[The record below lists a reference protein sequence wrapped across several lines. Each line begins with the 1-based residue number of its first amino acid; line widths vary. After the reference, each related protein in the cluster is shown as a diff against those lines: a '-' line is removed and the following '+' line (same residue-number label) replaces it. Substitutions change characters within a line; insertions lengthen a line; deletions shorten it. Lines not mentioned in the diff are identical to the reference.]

1 MDYDPINHLGLSCP
15 SGGEFYICQENESQF
30 LGCCEVDPCGG
41 NGGQCPSSALH
52 PSSFD
57 RDKYSEI
64 PPQSCIS
71 STRNG
76 LWYTCSVGPTFLGC
90 CSSNPCNNDGV
101 CPQSNLVG
109 ATLNS
114 NQNSASVFLTT
125 PTPSSTST
133 STSLTQT
140 STTASTSTS
149 LQTTSTSDSTA
160 SSTSS
165 PSPSAVSG
173 KGSGPPIAGIVGGI
187 LGGITALGLIAL
199 AFFLYRRRRRRTLAT
214 TQSGKDAMATP
225 QPWSPFQDS
234 FHSSSAVTP
243 APVSPPS
250 TVSTPRSLSASFGS
264 IIGLKRS
271 GGRKRWSSRSSAGR
285 DTIDADWLQVAH
297 DNQLAGQGF
306 LSPVMEL
313 DSSPVDERR
322 AARPSHAGY
331 HEVEGSVPTVRRR
344 EMAS

>member
-1 MDYDPINHLGLSCP
+1 MDYDPISYLGLSCP
-15 SGGEFYICQENESQF
+15 SGGDFYICQGNRNQF
-30 LGCCEVDPCGG
+30 LGCCDVDPCGG
-41 NGGQCPSSALH
+41 NGGLCPSSALH

-71 STRNG
+71 STENG
-76 LWYTCSVGPTFLGC
+76 MWYTCTAGPTFLGC
-90 CSSNPCNNDGV
+90 CVSNPCNSGGV
-101 CPQSNLVG
+101 CSQNNLVG
-109 ATLNS
+109 AFLNS

-125 PTPSSTST
+125 PTSTST
-133 STSLTQT
+133 STSSTQT
-140 STTASTSTS
+140 STTASTATS
-149 LQTTSTSDSTA
+149 LQTTSTSGSTA

-165 PSPSAVSG
+165 PSPSAASS

-187 LGGITALGLIAL
+187 LGGIIALGLVAIV
-199 AFFLYRRRRRRTLAT
+199 FFLYRRRRRRSLAS
-214 TQSGKDAMATP
+214 TQSDKDATATP
-225 QPWSPFQDS
+225 QPWSPYQDS

-250 TVSTPRSLSASFGS
+250 TVSTPRSLSATVGS

-271 GGRKRWSSRSSAGR
+271 GGRKRWSSRSSVGR
-285 DTIDADWLQVAH
+285 NTIGEDWLQVAH
-297 DNQLAGQGF
+297 DNRLAGQGF

-322 AARPSHAGY
+322 VARSSHTGY
-331 HEVEGSVPTVRRR
+331 HEVEGSVPGFRPR
-344 EMAS
+344 EMGS

>member
-1 MDYDPINHLGLSCP
+1 MDYDPISYLGLYCP
-15 SGGEFYICQENESQF
+15 SGGDFYICQGNRNQF
-30 LGCCEVDPCGG
+30 LGCCDVDPCDG
-41 NGGQCPSSALH
+41 NGGLCPVSAIH

-76 LWYTCSVGPTFLGC
+76 LWYTCSAGPTFLGC
-90 CSSNPCNNDGV
+90 CVSNPCNNDGV
-101 CPQSNLVG
+101 CPQNNLVG
-109 ATLNS
+109 AVLNG

-125 PTPSSTST
+125 PTLTSTST
-133 STSLTQT
+133 STSPTQT

-149 LQTTSTSDSTA
+149 LQSTSSSGATV

-165 PSPSAVSG
+165 PYPSAFSSG
-173 KGSGPPIAGIVGGI
+173 GSSPPIAGIVGGI
-187 LGGITALGLIAL
+187 LGGVIALGLIAL
-199 AFFLYRRRRRRTLAT
+199 VFFLYRRGRRRKLAT
-214 TQSGKDAMATP
+214 TQSDKDATATP
-225 QPWSPFQDS
+225 QPWSPYQDS

-250 TVSTPRSLSASFGS
+250 TVSTPRSLSATFGS

-285 DTIDADWLQVAH
+285 NTIDEDWLQVAH
-297 DNQLAGQGF
+297 DNRLAGQGF

-313 DSSPVDERR
+313 DSSPMDERR
-322 AARPSHAGY
+322 VARPSHTGY
-331 HEVEGSVPTVRRR
+331 HEVEGSVPAVRQR
-344 EMAS
+344 EMGS